1 MLGIKYHRDIIYVLF
16 CYLLFDFLFEVLFF
30 CYSQTYNTLEKKL
43 DDQKED
49 IQELTEQLEEVKEK
63 LERRQETQKA
73 ATADN
78 PSRRERKWCD
88 DEHVRCP
95 TESHRV
101 AQSPTE
107 PHKAP

>member
-1 MLGIKYHRDIIYVLF
+1 M
-16 CYLLFDFLFEVLFF
+16 LFF

-88 DEHVRCP
+88 DEHVR
-95 TESHRV
+95 SI
-101 AQSPTE
+101 QSYSSNWEVDNSFTDLSGT
-107 PHKAP
+107 

>member
-1 MLGIKYHRDIIYVLF
+1 M
-16 CYLLFDFLFEVLFF
+16 FDCLFF
-30 CYSQTYNTLEKKL
+30 WYSQTYNTLEKKL

-88 DEHVRCP
+88 DENVR
-95 TESHRV
+95 SS
-101 AQSPTE
+101 QSYSSNWEVDNSFTDPSGT
-107 PHKAP
+107 